1 MEEWSSR
8 PGFIL
13 AAVGS
18 AVGIG
23 NIWRFSTVVGQ
34 NGGGAYLIPY
44 LTAVFLIG
52 LPLMILEMQAGQ
64 RTRST
69 VIAAFNKA
77 GGLRGRREGDEGGGA
92 GTARSPVRFAGW
104 IICFV
109 MTVIFSYYL
118 VITGWTFGYLAFS
131 VTGTI
136 EPFSAFTGSYL
147 PIIFF
152 ILSGLLCGIIISS
165 GVRKGIERTTT
176 LLVPL
181 IFVLLAA
188 MIIVAVRLPGAD
200 AGLVFLFTPDF
211 SVLSDPLIW
220 GAALGQAFF
229 SLSVGYGTLLTYG
242 AYLGSAEK
250 IPASAAI
257 VTIADIVV
265 SLLAGIV
272 IFSIV
277 FSFGL
282 EPAAGPELVFT
293 TLPYAF
299 EMMPLGAVAAVIFF
313 AIVFFA
319 AISSGISFIEV
330 PTAAL
335 AETFGQPRKKM
346 AALVTAIAILV
357 GLPAAASYTPLAL
370 SIQGIPVLDAM
381 DEVFGTIGLSITS
394 LLIAVSFSWFFDQKT
409 FWGDLSGRHPLI
421 RALPFLCKYV
431 IPVAL
436 VITTTFRIAA
446 LF

>member
-1 MEEWSSR
+1 MEVWSSR
-8 PGFIL
+8 LGFIL
-13 AAVGS
+13 ASIGS

-44 LTAVFLIG
+44 LTAVFLVG

-77 GGLRGRREGDEGGGA
+77 GGLGGIRDTNNPA
-92 GTARSPVRFAGW
+92 GTPGSPLRFAGW
-104 IICFV
+104 IICIV
-109 MTVIFSYYL
+109 MTGIFSYYL
-118 VITGWTFGYLAFS
+118 VITGWTFGYLAFAA
-131 VTGTI
+131 TGTLK
-136 EPFSAFTGSYL
+136 PFSAFTGSYL
-147 PIIFF
+147 PILFF
-152 ILSGLLCGIIISS
+152 ILSAVLCGVIISS

-176 LLVPL
+176 LLVPI

-200 AGLVFLFTPDF
+200 AGLLFLFTPDF
-211 SVLSDPLIW
+211 SVLSDPLLW

-250 IPASAAI
+250 IPSSAAI
-257 VTIADIVV
+257 VTIADICV

-277 FSFGL
+277 FAHGL
-282 EPAAGPELVFT
+282 EPAAGPELIFT

-299 EMMPLGAVAAVIFF
+299 EIMPLGTIAAFIFF

-335 AETFGQPRKKM
+335 AETFGRSRKKM
-346 AALVTAIAILV
+346 AALVTGIAMLA

-370 SIQGIPVLDAM
+370 TIQGIPILDQM
-381 DEVFGTIGLSITS
+381 DEVFGTIGLSVTS
-394 LLIAVSFSWFFDQKT
+394 LLIAVTFSWFFDPKT
-409 FWGDLSGRHPLI
+409 LWGDLSGRHPLI
-421 RALPFLCKYV
+421 RMLPFLCRYI
-431 IPVAL
+431 IPAAL
-436 VITTTFRIAA
+436 VITTMFRIAA

>member
-1 MEEWSSR
+1 MELWSSR
-8 PGFIL
+8 LGFIL
-13 AAVGS
+13 AAIGS

-44 LTAVFLIG
+44 LTAVLLVG

-69 VIAAFNKA
+69 VIAAFSKA
-77 GGLRGRREGDEGGGA
+77 GGLGGRRDGD
-92 GTARSPVRFAGW
+92 TSPSPVRFAGW
-104 IICFV
+104 IVCIV
-109 MTVIFSYYL
+109 MTGIFSYYL

-136 EPFSAFTGSYL
+136 APFSAFTGSYL
-147 PIIFF
+147 PILFF
-152 ILSGLLCGIIISS
+152 VLSAVICGIIISS
-165 GVRKGIERTTT
+165 GVRRGIERTTT
-176 LLVPL
+176 LLVPI

-188 MIIVAVRLPGAD
+188 MIIVAVRLPGAG
-200 AGLVFLFTPDF
+200 AGLAFLFTPDF

-220 GAALGQAFF
+220 AAALGQAFF

-257 VTIADIVV
+257 VTIADVCV

-277 FSFGL
+277 FAFGL

-299 EMMPLGAVAAVIFF
+299 EMMPLGGIAAVFFF

-335 AETFGQPRKKM
+335 AETFGQSRKKM
-346 AALVTAIAILV
+346 AALVTGIAILA

-370 SIQGIPVLDAM
+370 SIGGIPILDLM
-381 DEVFGTIGLSITS
+381 DEVFGTIGLSVTS
-394 LLIAVSFSWFFDQKT
+394 LLIAVTFSWFFDPKAL
-409 FWGDLSGRHPLI
+409 WGDLSGRHPLV
-421 RALPFLCKYV
+421 RALPPLCRYL

-436 VITTTFRIAA
+436 LITTTFRIAA